1 MRTFSPIPPLR
12 RSSRRHYFM
21 VGWLQRAWRATIT
34 DRRTLMWE
42 WLTAPGNYFFPP
54 ILSHPS
60 LSLFLSSLALNLYRG
75 PKSDT
80 DWQRQSRGRMR
91 PSYHGSVTHFLGGWN
106 SLIVIDSSR
115 WRWAPCSI
123 FPAGSRRP
131 LACMSSID
139 LCLATEGLPRTA
151 RTSLW
156 QQSPRLWSR
165 RMAHLAALA
174 TPDRWGTLSR
184 NTDILCHVSKHSSC
198 IFSLLLY
205 LFSLHFEEVA
215 YGYENPWTLV
225 FLHSNYFLFWTAL
238 DGRKITSWLHWTR
251 SFWCSHVVKTTIELI
266 EKQINW
272 K

>member
-1 MRTFSPIPPLR
+1 MENLDLGSPIDLWPSPSNGNVGKTRKHENFFTDTASATLEQTTLF
-12 RSSRRHYFM
+12 Y
-21 VGWLQRAWRATIT
+21 GWLASASLAGHNNRQTDINVRVVNSAWE
-34 DRRTLMWE
+34 L
-42 WLTAPGNYFFPP
+42 FFPSHP
-54 ILSHPS
+54 ISSLPPS
-60 LSLFLSSLALNLYRG
+60 LSLSSLALNLYRG
-75 PKSDT
+75 PKNDT

-91 PSYHGSVTHFLGGWN
+91 PSYHGSVTHFQGGWN

-184 NTDILCHVSKHSSC
+184 NTDILCHVSKHSSW

-205 LFSLHFEEVA
+205 LFSLQF
-215 YGYENPWTLV
+215 
-225 FLHSNYFLFWTAL
+225 
-238 DGRKITSWLHWTR
+238 
-251 SFWCSHVVKTTIELI
+251 
-266 EKQINW
+266 
-272 K
+272 